1 MAADPGRDRGAG
13 PAGGRRLEP
22 GARERAR
29 HRLHPEGK
37 ALLDA
42 LRAAQSAADW
52 SDLTGTG
59 LRLVG
64 TGTPGWEAEV
74 SGLAGGA
81 PEFLLQSLAIVLHA
95 PDAAVVPEEDVLAL
109 LARVWEPDFGD
120 VSDDDVLDAL
130 EDEAGYAVGDPV
142 VGRTGYLSPARAA
155 LVPDGMEAV
164 RQELPGG
171 GELLSIAAPETAR
184 RWCARTSGCA
194 RRGRW
199 PRCPAR
205 WTGRSCDGGPR
216 GDGGPP
222 RNGLSRD
229 GLSLDGRRRTVTSRA
244 GEPFEVGRALTEIG
258 RLLTVPLPP
267 TGLTTALGD
276 PATGEWT
283 ATQGP
288 ASVSSRSGRATR

>member
-1 MAADPGRDRGAG
+1 MRRVVRGFWGPRPESAEALADRWQRTLDGLAELVPQAADAWSQVHGNG
-13 PAGGRRLEP
+13 PAT
-22 GARERAR
+22 AFT
-29 HRLHPEGK
+29 PEGK

-64 TGTPGWEAEV
+64 TGMPGWEAEV

-155 LVPDGMEAV
+155 LVPDGLEAV

-171 GELLSIAAPETAR
+171 GELLSIAAPGDSAAVVRAYER
-184 RWCARTSGCA
+184 LRESG
-194 RRGRW
+194 
-199 PRCPAR
+199 
-205 WTGRSCDGGPR
+205 
-216 GDGGPP
+216 
-222 RNGLSRD
+222 
-229 GLSLDGRRRTVTSRA
+229 
-244 GEPFEVGRALTEIG
+244 ALA
-258 RLLTVPLPP
+258 PLPRP
-267 TGLTTALGD
+267 MDRPVL
-276 PATGEWT
+276 
-283 ATQGP
+283 
-288 ASVSSRSGRATR
+288 

>member
-1 MAADPGRDRGAG
+1 MRRVVRGFWGPRPESAEALADRWQRTLDGLAELVPQAAEVWSQVHGNG
-13 PAGGRRLEP
+13 PAT
-22 GARERAR
+22 AFT
-29 HRLHPEGK
+29 PEGK

-42 LRAAQSAADW
+42 LRAARSAADR

-81 PEFLLQSLAIVLHA
+81 PEFLLQSLAIVLHT

-130 EDEAGYAVGDPV
+130 EGEAGYAAGDPV

-155 LVPDGMEAV
+155 LVPDGLEAV

-171 GELLSIAAPETAR
+171 GELLSIAAL
-184 RWCARTSGCA
+184 
-194 RRGRW
+194 
-199 PRCPAR
+199 
-205 WTGRSCDGGPR
+205 
-216 GDGGPP
+216 GD
-222 RNGLSRD
+222 SAA
-229 GLSLDGRRRTVTSRA
+229 VVRA
-244 GEPFEVGRALTEIG
+244 YERLRAAGALA
-258 RLLTVPLPP
+258 PLPRP
-267 TGLTTALGD
+267 MDRPVL
-276 PATGEWT
+276 
-283 ATQGP
+283 
-288 ASVSSRSGRATR
+288 

>member
-1 MAADPGRDRGAG
+1 MRRVVRGFWGPRPESAEALADRWQRTLDGLAELVPQAADAWSQVHGNG
-13 PAGGRRLEP
+13 PAT
-22 GARERAR
+22 AFT
-29 HRLHPEGK
+29 PEGK

-74 SGLAGGA
+74 SGVAGGA

-155 LVPDGMEAV
+155 LVPDGLEAV

-171 GELLSIAAPETAR
+171 GELLSIAAP
-184 RWCARTSGCA
+184 
-194 RRGRW
+194 
-199 PRCPAR
+199 
-205 WTGRSCDGGPR
+205 
-216 GDGGPP
+216 GD
-222 RNGLSRD
+222 SAA
-229 GLSLDGRRRTVTSRA
+229 VVRA
-244 GEPFEVGRALTEIG
+244 YERLREAGALA
-258 RLLTVPLPP
+258 PLPRP
-267 TGLTTALGD
+267 MDRPVL
-276 PATGEWT
+276 
-283 ATQGP
+283 
-288 ASVSSRSGRATR
+288 

>member
-1 MAADPGRDRGAG
+1 MRRVVRGFWGPRPESAEALADRWQRTLAGLAELVPQAADAWSQVHGNG
-13 PAGGRRLEP
+13 PAT
-22 GARERAR
+22 AFT
-29 HRLHPEGK
+29 PEGK

-64 TGTPGWEAEV
+64 TGMPGWEAEV

-155 LVPDGMEAV
+155 LVPDGLEAV

-171 GELLSIAAPETAR
+171 GELLSIAAPGDSAAVVRAYER
-184 RWCARTSGCA
+184 LRESG
-194 RRGRW
+194 
-199 PRCPAR
+199 
-205 WTGRSCDGGPR
+205 
-216 GDGGPP
+216 
-222 RNGLSRD
+222 
-229 GLSLDGRRRTVTSRA
+229 
-244 GEPFEVGRALTEIG
+244 ALA
-258 RLLTVPLPP
+258 PLPRP
-267 TGLTTALGD
+267 MDRPVL
-276 PATGEWT
+276 
-283 ATQGP
+283 
-288 ASVSSRSGRATR
+288 

>member
-1 MAADPGRDRGAG
+1 MRRVVRGFWGPRPESAEALADRWQRTLDGLAELVPQAADAWSQVHGNG
-13 PAGGRRLEP
+13 PAT
-22 GARERAR
+22 AFT
-29 HRLHPEGK
+29 PEGK

-42 LRAAQSAADW
+42 LRAAQSVADW
-52 SDLTGTG
+52 SDLTGTE

-64 TGTPGWEAEV
+64 TGMPGWEAEV

-155 LVPDGMEAV
+155 LVPDGLEAV

-171 GELLSIAAPETAR
+171 GELLSIAAPGDSAAVVRAYER
-184 RWCARTSGCA
+184 LRESG
-194 RRGRW
+194 
-199 PRCPAR
+199 
-205 WTGRSCDGGPR
+205 
-216 GDGGPP
+216 
-222 RNGLSRD
+222 
-229 GLSLDGRRRTVTSRA
+229 
-244 GEPFEVGRALTEIG
+244 ALA
-258 RLLTVPLPP
+258 PLPRP
-267 TGLTTALGD
+267 MDRPVL
-276 PATGEWT
+276 
-283 ATQGP
+283 
-288 ASVSSRSGRATR
+288 